1 MYARKIDALDAINH
15 YPTINRFRNVIQR
28 VDGSDIAESYSHD
41 IDYFDFERN
50 ILSKHYTLDERKH
63 NIFTCICISIL
74 YVYVYVY
81 LYLSIHTHTHTYPG
95 TPSTCFMLQDHITSY
110 ITSYMIHNLTLRT

>member
-1 MYARKIDALDAINH
+1 MYMYARKIDALDAINH

-81 LYLSIHTHTHTYPG
+81 VYLYLSIHTHTHTQVRPVHVLC
-95 TPSTCFMLQDHITSY
+95 SKITSHH
-110 ITSYMIHNLTLRT
+110 TSHHT

>member
-81 LYLSIHTHTHTYPG
+81 LYLSIHTHTHIPRYAQYMFYAPR
-95 TPSTCFMLQDHITSY
+95 SHHI
-110 ITSYMIHNLTLRT
+110 IHHIIHDT